1 MGVWNISRYIQVLIR
16 RYFSISPLQCII
28 KILDSQNIDYL
39 HHSVMMFYLIY
50 NYNLSNWYMWFM
62 YPFEFGHEQHN
73 VVQKIELFSLFGKVK
88 QSIKKA
94 SSILN
99 RILEEYVLFLL
110 IMYIYLIHYLI
121 SEEKQRFVFDPL
133 EIRRE

>member
-1 MGVWNISRYIQVLIR
+1 MKYIKVYSSVNQ
-16 RYFSISPLQCII
+16 
-28 KILDSQNIDYL
+28 KILQLSLYSELSKFLILRITIFIAYV
-39 HHSVMMFYLIY
+39 HHSVMIFYLRY

-88 QSIKKA
+88 QSIEKA

-110 IMYIYLIHYLI
+110 IMYIYLMQYLI

>member
-1 MGVWNISRYIQVLIR
+1 
-16 RYFSISPLQCII
+16 
-28 KILDSQNIDYL
+28 
-39 HHSVMMFYLIY
+39 
-50 NYNLSNWYMWFM
+50 M

-88 QSIKKA
+88 QSIEKA
-94 SSILN
+94 SSILD
-99 RILEEYVLFLL
+99 RILEEYIFLL
-110 IMYIYLIHYLI
+110 IMYIYLMHYLI